1 MYFPLF
7 AYGCSLEINAQ
18 RTAAY
23 LDSANTTCDAGDL
36 KSRIDLTCDCPPLHW
51 AQDDTTGVW
60 SSATYTNPVTD
71 QAPWYDADIPES
83 AQFLGFMIEDVKQD
97 SAVSGRTFS
106 TRLSSSGG
114 GTVGPVRNKERR
126 LDFSVLMFACN
137 EAAMEYGFRFLND
150 TLMSPGCDD
159 GCTLCDAEYRDSC
172 PPIDNG
178 PEAAALDK
186 GRWILKNVGAVI
198 GPVWGDNPLSGSAC
212 NIRRVQ
218 FTLVSELP
226 WKFKCPV
233 PVCTEVAL
241 AGYPADGVD
250 CVNWSDILCGKQEVS
265 CTVSE
270 PLIIGETGLIIEVQA
285 GDVPLQ
291 HIEIAVRP
299 DPYGYEANEGTRPV
313 GYVRTEPCD
322 LIYLNELPPNS
333 RLVYDTAVEEIKVVL
348 PGGGEIDGTIFVS
361 TEEGYPPS
369 FPTLR
374 CGDFCISVSVSE
386 CSVVGSPYVSISSV
400 HREI

>member
-1 MYFPLF
+1 MYYPLF
-7 AYGCSLEINAQ
+7 AYGCSLEINSQ

-23 LDSANTTCDAGDL
+23 LDSATTTCDAGDL
-36 KSRIDLTCDCPPLHW
+36 KSRIDLTCDCDPLHW
-51 AQDDTTGVW
+51 KQNDETGVW
-60 SSATYTNPVTD
+60 SPAVYTNPVTD

-97 SAVSGRTFS
+97 TAVSGRTFS

-114 GTVGPVRNKERR
+114 GTIGPVRNKERR
-126 LDFSVLMFACN
+126 LDFTVLMFACN
-137 EAAMEYGFRFLND
+137 EPAMEYGFRFLND
-150 TLMSPGCDD
+150 MLMSPGCDD
-159 GCTLCDAEYRDSC
+159 GCTLCDAEYRESC
-172 PPIDNG
+172 PAVDG
-178 PEAAALDK
+178 SAESLDQ

-233 PVCTEVAL
+233 PVCTDVAL

-265 CTVSE
+265 CTASE

-285 GDVPLQ
+285 GDIDLQ

-299 DPYGYEANEGTRPV
+299 DPYGYEANEGTRPA

-322 LIYLNELPPNS
+322 LIYLPAIPANS
-333 RLVYDTAVEEIKVVL
+333 RLVYDTSIEEIKVVL
-348 PGGGEIDGTIFVS
+348 PGGGEVDGTIYVA
-361 TEEGYPPS
+361 TDEGNPPS

-386 CSVVGSPYVSISSV
+386 CSVVGTPTVSISSV
-400 HREI
+400 HREL